1 MRLRMM
7 DRTTGFFVFSGVAL
21 ILGVE
26 ARLSADDGGILGRL
40 FRSNE
45 PAASPYTATRP
56 SSTRG
61 PAAAG
66 TTTPVPAGGISQFGD
81 LPQTAPVAATG
92 PENRISPRPRSSQ
105 PVTTADP
112 ILSRIAIGRSS
123 DGSQFGMSLQIHAD
137 GTVIDSEGVHRLRPG
152 DLRTIGEVIQSGELY
167 RLRGHCGAPATDFL
181 EYVQIIVY
189 ERRMGRL
196 TAHAFSYSGNPQGCD
211 PSLRKLH
218 EAIEALQVKLSR
230 PTTGPGTPAPA
241 NAASQ
246 PIPTGAPIP
255 LSAP

>member
-1 MRLRMM
+1 MRLRAVG
-7 DRTTGFFVFSGVAL
+7 RTTWFVVVSGAVL
-21 ILGVE
+21 ILGVGV
-26 ARLSADDGGILGRL
+26 RLRADDGGILGRL

-45 PAASPYTATRP
+45 PAASPYAARP
-56 SSTRG
+56 AATRG
-61 PAAAG
+61 PAAGLTAPA
-66 TTTPVPAGGISQFGD
+66 PVGGVAPLGD
-81 LPQTAPVAATG
+81 LPQTPPVTASG
-92 PENRISPRPRSSQ
+92 PENRIAPRPRSSP

-123 DGSQFGMSLQIHAD
+123 DGGQFGMALQIHAD

-152 DLRTIGEVIQSGELY
+152 DLRAIVETIQSGELY

-218 EAIEALQVKLSR
+218 EALETLQVKISR
-230 PTTGPGTPAPA
+230 PAASPAAPAPA
-241 NAASQ
+241 STRAQ
-246 PIPTGAPIP
+246 PIPSSEPIP